1 MQDKALRG
9 TKPLYQHSQGN
20 SQGRGTLAKVKL
32 VLCSRLWGIHPQ
44 MQKQRPMQ
52 VRQKRQH
59 KKPLS
64 VRMQTH
70 VKLIVQK
77 HKHYLRRK
85 DLVLL
90 LKIQQRLQGK
100 VGPTLKL
107 TLTQHHTLIHVR
119 LLLRKLKPSLMGWV
133 MTQQQSRLLS
143 LQVKAR
149 LHLKLIKVQQ
159 LVHLQTHV
167 WLQRPKLE
175 PHLKPKATH
184 LLMQKLRNMLRKVP
198 VQTHKQMPNPILR
211 ALLIHEL
218 QQKLKYV
225 QCLMHKVT
233 RPLTQ
238 KFQRVLHKVTTRMKA
253 IWVPQLLVTQTHDRL
268 QKQKRVNSLQTKVTH
283 LVMPKYKHIWAKA
296 VTDLR
301 LGKIVR
307 WVHMQTH
314 DKLLKQRLDSSLL
327 TKVTHLVT
335 LKYRHTWVKAA
346 KTLLVIKVPQLALTQ
361 THAR

>member
-1 MQDKALRG
+1 M
-9 TKPLYQHSQGN
+9 KPLYWRSQGN
-20 SQGRGTLAKVKL
+20 SQGRDIRAKVKL

-44 MQKQRPMQ
+44 MQKQRPTQ
-52 VRQKRQH
+52 VKQKRQH

-64 VRMQTH
+64 VHMQTH
-70 VKLIVQK
+70 VKLIAQK

-119 LLLRKLKPSLMGWV
+119 LLLRKLKPSLMDQV
-133 MTQQQSRLLS
+133 MTLPMLRLLS

-149 LHLKLIKVQQ
+149 LHLKPIKARQ
-159 LVHLQTHV
+159 LVRLQTHV
-167 WLQRPKLE
+167 WLQKQKLE
-175 PHLKPKATH
+175 PHLKPKGT
-184 LLMQKLRNMLRKVP
+184 LQLMQKLRNMLRKVP

-211 ALLIHEL
+211 PLLIHEL

-268 QKQKRVNSLQTKVTH
+268 QKLKHVSSLQTKGTH
-283 LVMPKYKHIWAKA
+283 LVMPKYKHMWAKA

-301 LGKIVR
+301 LGKTMQ

-314 DKLLKQRLDSSLL
+314 DKLLKLKRVNSLL
-327 TKVTHLVT
+327 IKVTHL
-335 LKYRHTWVKAA
+335 LMKKFKHIQVKAA
-346 KTLLVIKVPQLALTQ
+346 KTLLVIRVPQQAHTQ